1 MHLLEQYALSCGV
14 KIDKPFIETSYF
26 PVVPEKYITLHAS
39 ERIQS
44 KTYDYY
50 NDAIAL
56 IRPFLLKEGIQIV
69 QIGSNKESCISNCIQ
84 HQGNTTIKQ
93 AAYIIKNSLLHLGTD
108 SFSTHVA
115 SGFGKKIVSLY
126 STLYK
131 ECCGPYWGNPS
142 EQVLLEPDRKN
153 KKASFSDVEYPK
165 SINTIMPE
173 KIACAVLDL
182 LKIEHNLYNIETF
195 HIGESYHSGS
205 LAVIPNHVMPDN
217 FAPNQPANIL
227 GHEHFDEH
235 NITKWAYSRKVNIFL
250 NKPMHINYL
259 RSVKQ
264 NINQINYFAT
274 PDDNESFFKAVSKLG
289 IRVKIIS
296 KDENTINDLK
306 LKFFDWDVNLVT
318 KKTKKDIDNYE
329 KICNNTRYKSSQI
342 IASEKKLYASKA
354 AWKNNINGNHDKIID
369 CEEFWED
376 ISNLKLYNDKNY
388 GKNANSNR

>member
-1 MHLLEQYALSCGV
+1 
-14 KIDKPFIETSYF
+14 
-26 PVVPEKYITLHAS
+26 
-39 ERIQS
+39 
-44 KTYDYY
+44 
-50 NDAIAL
+50 
-56 IRPFLLKEGIQIV
+56 
-69 QIGSNKESCISNCIQ
+69 
-84 HQGNTTIKQ
+84 
-93 AAYIIKNSLLHLGTD
+93 
-108 SFSTHVA
+108 
-115 SGFGKKIVSLY
+115 
-126 STLYK
+126 
-131 ECCGPYWGNPS
+131 
-142 EQVLLEPDRKN
+142 
-153 KKASFSDVEYPK
+153 
-165 SINTIMPE
+165 
-173 KIACAVLDL
+173 
-182 LKIEHNLYNIETF
+182 
-195 HIGESYHSGS
+195 
-205 LAVIPNHVMPDN
+205 
-217 FAPNQPANIL
+217 
-227 GHEHFDEH
+227 
-235 NITKWAYSRKVNIFL
+235 
-250 NKPMHINYL
+250 MHINYL